1 MGKIPAN
8 LDEKLEQLLLLR
20 SFEELQSEEK
30 QYVLNQITEKEY
42 QEFRMIL
49 IESVELFEKEKD
61 IIQPDPQIKKDL
73 LVAFDK
79 KHNALYPIHELLN
92 KTISYKVPAYQSAL
106 ALAAMLLLFF
116 FLNSDNKIEP
126 ITTPQTVYVYKT
138 DTIFVKPE
146 AQNPETIPVNHIAN
160 SENKQSAKPKKKIK
174 TKPVKTSPKKTIKK
188 KEEKTAPIKAPEGIK
203 TFFAFNSYKFLTE
216 KTIGR
221 TMKEDS
227 VLTKFLVTAY

>member
-8 LDEKLEQLLLLR
+8 LDEKLEQLLLLKN
-20 SFEELQSEEK
+20 FEELQSEEK
-30 QYVLNQITEKEY
+30 QYVLQQIGEKEY
-42 QEFRMIL
+42 QEFRIIL

-73 LVAFDK
+73 LIAFDK
-79 KHNALYPIHELLN
+79 RHNSLYPIQELVKN
-92 KTISYKVPAYQSAL
+92 SINYKVPAYQSAL
-106 ALAAMLLLFF
+106 ALAAILLIFF
-116 FLNSDNKIEP
+116 FLSSGNEIEP

-138 DTIFVKPE
+138 DTIFVLPE
-146 AQNPETIPVNHIAN
+146 TKMPETIPVNAIAN
-160 SENKQSAKPKKKIK
+160 SENKQSEKPKKKIIN
-174 TKPVKTSPKKTIKK
+174 KPLKPTPKKTIKK
-188 KEEKTAPIKAPEGIK
+188 KEEQTTPIKAPEGIK
-203 TFFAFNSYKFLTE
+203 TFFAFNSYEFLTE